1 MSRHRKPGRMSQRFM
16 TVGGWVIA
24 IALVVFAVPPGVV
37 VIVSHGLWRKL
48 AIGGH
53 VRAIAVFLRQAR
65 TYHRSDLT

>member
-1 MSRHRKPGRMSQRFM
+1 MATPETGQDESALHDGRRLGDRHRSRS
-16 TVGGWVIA
+16 I
-24 IALVVFAVPPGVV
+24 AVPPGVV